1 MPVLRRDD
9 PDYFPLLVG
18 NYVLGG
24 GGFDS
29 RLMKEVRDKRGLTY
43 GVSSHF
49 SPMEQAGEFE
59 IALSTRN
66 AQADTALKVVED
78 TVAQFIA
85 EGPSEDE
92 LAQAKRHIIGGF
104 PLRLDS
110 NLKLM
115 GYVSMLGQYDLPNE
129 WLNRYPDKV
138 AAVTLA
144 QVRDAWKRRLSLA
157 ALSQVRV
164 GPKPAP

>member
-1 MPVLRRDD
+1 MTGRIGRDGCRR
-9 PDYFPLLVG
+9 YG
-18 NYVLGG
+18 RRRGAGG
-24 GGFDS
+24 VF
-29 RLMKEVRDKRGLTY
+29 
-43 GVSSHF
+43 
-49 SPMEQAGEFE
+49 
-59 IALSTRN
+59 
-66 AQADTALKVVED
+66 
-78 TVAQFIA
+78 
-85 EGPSEDE
+85 GPSEDE

-164 GPKPAP
+164 GPRPAP

>member
-1 MPVLRRDD
+1 
-9 PDYFPLLVG
+9 
-18 NYVLGG
+18 
-24 GGFDS
+24 
-29 RLMKEVRDKRGLTY
+29 
-43 GVSSHF
+43 
-49 SPMEQAGEFE
+49 
-59 IALSTRN
+59 
-66 AQADTALKVVED
+66 
-78 TVAQFIA
+78 
-85 EGPSEDE
+85 
-92 LAQAKRHIIGGF
+92 
-104 PLRLDS
+104 
-110 NLKLM
+110 M

>member
-1 MPVLRRDD
+1 MVFPVI
-9 PDYFPLLVG
+9 
-18 NYVLGG
+18 
-24 GGFDS
+24 S
-29 RLMKEVRDKRGLTY
+29 
-43 GVSSHF
+43 

-92 LAQAKRHIIGGF
+92 LAQAKRISLAVFRCGWTATEA
-104 PLRLDS
+104 D
-110 NLKLM
+110 

-144 QVRDAWKRRLSLA
+144 QVRDARKRRLSLA

-164 GPKPAP
+164 GPRPAP